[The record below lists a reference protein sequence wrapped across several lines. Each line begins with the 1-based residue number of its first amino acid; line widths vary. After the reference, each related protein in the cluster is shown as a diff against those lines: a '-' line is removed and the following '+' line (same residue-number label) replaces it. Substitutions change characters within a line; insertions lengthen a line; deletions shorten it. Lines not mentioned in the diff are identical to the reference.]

1 MIASAEALGL
11 EEDFSGVEA
20 SVADLI
26 TTEEAVDMA
35 NTSKT
40 WDFRPSLMTKDMI
53 DDLRKLGCFGD
64 SKVKPPEG
72 ETIPKPKAADAVVF
86 RDFFICG
93 LRFST
98 TCSLRQ
104 VLDAFEV

>member
-26 TTEEAVDMA
+26 TAEEAGDMA
-35 NTSKT
+35 GTSKT

-53 DDLRKLGCFGD
+53 EDLRKLGCFRD
-64 SKVKPPEG
+64 AKVKPPEG
-72 ETIPKPKAADAVVF
+72 ETIPKPKATNVVVF
-86 RDFFICG
+86 KDFFLYG
-93 LRFST
+93 LCFPMARF
-98 TCSLRQ
+98 LR
-104 VLDAFEV
+104 